1 MKEEINL
8 NKIKENLYSRQI
20 GTYGEDF
27 MQKIL
32 NLNVLILGLKG
43 LGVEICKNIILSG
56 PKSVLIYDPSI
67 AKLEDLGNN
76 YYLKY
81 EDINKNRLDYSI
93 LNSLSN
99 LNPFTKVDILNLIN
113 PDNFFDVIKKQNL
126 NVIVQTEIQ
135 SKDYI
140 IQLNDFCRKNNIKF
154 IYGAVLGLGGFI
166 FSDFGNNHIIF
177 DKNGIEPRKYFC
189 KNITNTNKC
198 LVSVVEEFSNPFRLE
213 TDDYIIFKNVKGI
226 IELNDNKPRKIL
238 INDNYSFFIEDDATN
253 YHKFEGNGD
262 IYEYKFPIVKNYLSF
277 EESINIPFHRVS
289 KNETFTEQDEI
300 KPNTNI
306 LYLSI
311 ILSLKEYLN
320 DKTND
325 RFKINNEEEIQK
337 ILKKSEIKF
346 NQIIEHDQ
354 EIGIFYEGFKGN
366 EIKNFDKNLAK
377 NFIKFSHYKII
388 PMCSLIGGY
397 ISQEIIKIIGK
408 YDPLNQWLFFDLY
421 DNNYNYAQISNNK
434 ILNYRY
440 LDQISIFGQKIHEKL
455 QNLNIFISGAGAVG
469 CELLKNLALMG
480 VH

>member
-166 FSDFGNNHIIF
+166 FSDFGNNI
-177 DKNGIEPRKYFC
+177 
-189 KNITNTNKC
+189 
-198 LVSVVEEFSNPFRLE
+198 
-213 TDDYIIFKNVKGI
+213 
-226 IELNDNKPRKIL
+226 
-238 INDNYSFFIEDDATN
+238 
-253 YHKFEGNGD
+253 
-262 IYEYKFPIVKNYLSF
+262 
-277 EESINIPFHRVS
+277 
-289 KNETFTEQDEI
+289 
-300 KPNTNI
+300 
-306 LYLSI
+306 
-311 ILSLKEYLN
+311 
-320 DKTND
+320 
-325 RFKINNEEEIQK
+325 
-337 ILKKSEIKF
+337 
-346 NQIIEHDQ
+346 
-354 EIGIFYEGFKGN
+354 
-366 EIKNFDKNLAK
+366 
-377 NFIKFSHYKII
+377 
-388 PMCSLIGGY
+388 
-397 ISQEIIKIIGK
+397 
-408 YDPLNQWLFFDLY
+408 
-421 DNNYNYAQISNNK
+421 
-434 ILNYRY
+434 
-440 LDQISIFGQKIHEKL
+440 
-455 QNLNIFISGAGAVG
+455 
-469 CELLKNLALMG
+469 
-480 VH
+480 